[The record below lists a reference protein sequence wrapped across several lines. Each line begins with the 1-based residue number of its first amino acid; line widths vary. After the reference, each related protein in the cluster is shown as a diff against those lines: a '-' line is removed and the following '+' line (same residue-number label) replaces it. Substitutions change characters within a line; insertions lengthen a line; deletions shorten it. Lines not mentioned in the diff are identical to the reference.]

1 MFDMTRSNSLFYM
14 YGGHTKRVVPDQK
27 RGDCDV
33 VQDLSHCRQGGQR
46 RDVHRVCLDHRPVL
60 ACRDRGVDGDGR
72 LVNTMF
78 QSVSNALTTA
88 AGG

>member
-1 MFDMTRSNSLFYM
+1 MFDMTRLNSLFYM
-14 YGGHTKRVVPDQK
+14 YGGRTKRVAPDQK
-27 RGDCDV
+27 RGDCYV
-33 VQDLSHCRQGGQR
+33 VQDRSHRRQGGQR
-46 RDVHRVCLDHRPVL
+46 RDGHQVWLDRRPGV

-72 LVNTMF
+72 LLNTMF